1 VAQAEEHIAE
11 LLKLS
16 VDERA
21 RAARLLLDSLND
33 TDVDPDAEQ
42 KRIDE
47 LVRRAHAVCDGTA
60 ELVDGDEARRRV
72 IARLRDI
79 RGE

>member
-21 RAARLLLDSLND
+21 RAARLLLDSLDD

-42 KRIDE
+42 KRLDE
-47 LVRRAHAVCDGTA
+47 LVRRAHAVRDGTA

>member
-11 LLKLS
+11 GLKLS
-16 VDERA
+16 VNERA
-21 RAARLLLDSLND
+21 RAARLLLDSLDD

-47 LVRRAHAVCDGTA
+47 LVRRAHAFRDGII
-60 ELVDGDEARRRV
+60 RR
-72 IARLRDI
+72 
-79 RGE
+79 

>member
-1 VAQAEEHIAE
+1 MAQAEEHIAE

-21 RAARLLLDSLND
+21 RAARLLLDSLDD

-47 LVRRAHAVCDGTA
+47 LVRRAHAVRDGTA

>member
-21 RAARLLLDSLND
+21 RAARLLLDSLDD

-47 LVRRAHAVCDGTA
+47 LVRRAHAVRDGTA